1 MLPCNLP
8 RMKRAAALLSPVL
21 SSLVPPSFI
30 HTITMDSAFVDHSAA
45 LTSVQRWEDA
55 YSQLKDALAAYCRAC
70 HIMEHSINS
79 TSRTDVKE
87 LAAPFERTIEDY
99 HKLFILPLSHSF
111 ASLSRSRNTLRAP
124 SYGILPEILGRIFE
138 FVLEMDTRNIPM
150 DMTIQTV
157 YLSLHRLMSVCS
169 AWRNVAQTHLPLWT
183 LIPILDL
190 NTRSLGV
197 TETWFSRSL
206 ERSRAANL
214 RLAVSVGSL
223 DINNLPIR
231 EKLLSQAHRFRSI
244 NIRASSLSTIESILK
259 PILTAPAPK
268 FLREISL
275 CYEPPQG
282 HDDQEPHYLFSLGT
296 HPVLSAFEVALGF
309 VGILRLKNV
318 LPPSYSQCYS
328 NIVQLRLQDIWFK
341 TDHDF
346 EQFLGTLSSATQL
359 QSLDLIS
366 VFSFQSPRAL
376 GTEDITVDFPRL
388 KRLYLE
394 NLDLN
399 VLESVFLT
407 IEPGRYH
414 TAFMMTR
421 NSLSNMNVMGV
432 INENLD
438 RFREVFESGKIH
450 MLILDKRSLIPS
462 PQLLRI
468 ILSCMPTVYSLSL
481 DGQFLSH
488 QYLLALTRPPDT
500 SIPFPE
506 LQSILISCSL
516 IDSIDDQV
524 AFRNMLSSHPLQTL
538 YLGGSFNMTMTANNV
553 EGIHHADCCCV
564 DIAGSDARAILTR
577 DWIRANIPNFTVWP
591 RDVHVQIKPT
601 EWELW

>member
-1 MLPCNLP
+1 MG
-8 RMKRAAALLSPVL
+8 
-21 SSLVPPSFI
+21 
-30 HTITMDSAFVDHSAA
+30 SAVVDHSAA

-296 HPVLSAFEVALGF
+296 HPVLSAFEVTLGF

-328 NIVQLRLQDIWFK
+328 NIVQLRLQDICNS
-341 TDHDF
+341 TSIPRSDF
-346 EQFLGTLSSATQL
+346 RFLLPITSC
-359 QSLDLIS
+359 
-366 VFSFQSPRAL
+366 P